1 MENLENMTNDDKE
14 LVWSDDQNVPR
25 LDQVAQKVGVRKGNM
40 HIVSQRSSKIMVR
53 GDVKDLQ

>member
-1 MENLENMTNDDKE
+1 MENLEYMIDDDKE
-14 LVWSDDQNVPR
+14 LVRSDGQNAPR
-25 LDQVAQKVGVRKGNM
+25 LDQVAQKVGVRKSSM